1 MPGFDRKGPS
11 GQGAMTGR
19 GMGKCTNYGNGRAAQ
34 SNPTTEEETNKTE
47 TMSPIRG
54 QGLGRGRGMG
64 RGFGRRGMGFQH
76 RHGSDF

>member
-34 SNPTTEEETNKTE
+34 NKTASE
-47 TMSPIRG
+47 DEVKNSENMTQSGG
-54 QGLGRGRGMG
+54 QGFGRGRGMG